1 MRTSKNLENNIPSD
15 TYWRVQLVFI
25 KVQTYSSS
33 RPPLEYNQDLMSSAN
48 KVGYGLFNQSGI
60 YINIMQFQISPRT
73 ESRYLS

>member
-1 MRTSKNLENNIPSD
+1 MRTSKNLGNNIPSD

-60 YINIMQFQISPRT
+60 YINIMQFQISPRR

>member
-48 KVGYGLFNQSGI
+48 KVGYGLFSQSGI
-60 YINIMQFQISPRT
+60 YINIMQFQISPRR